1 MSRFGRLLS
10 GATAD
15 RTRRTAGEYLPLG
28 AGRPGASRS
37 TIRPMGRMTGSAGGA
52 ILRVVIA
59 DDHRLLPEAV
69 RALLEPD
76 ADIEVA
82 GVTYEADRILPL
94 VAEVQP
100 DLLLLDSHMPG
111 TGGLGLLDRLRASY
125 PTVAVV
131 LLAESRDEKLT
142 AAAFERGAK
151 GVIVKGSDPDALA
164 PTLRAAFRGENP
176 RPAPPAI
183 RREAVPAMGTGLST
197 AEIARELSSS
207 RKTLRLRLH
216 LAYDNLAARL
226 EAFRAQVDRMIF
238 GNDYNW
244 LD

>member
-1 MSRFGRLLS
+1 MSRL
-10 GATAD
+10 
-15 RTRRTAGEYLPLG
+15 
-28 AGRPGASRS
+28 
-37 TIRPMGRMTGSAGGA
+37 TGSAGGA

-82 GVTYEADRILPL
+82 GVTYETDRILPL
-94 VAEVQP
+94 VADVQP

-111 TGGLGLLDRLRASY
+111 MAGLAFLDRLRASY

-131 LLAESRDEKLT
+131 LLTESRDEKLT

-164 PTLRAAFRGENP
+164 PALRAAFRGESP
-176 RPAPPAI
+176 RPAPPVI
-183 RREAVPAMGTGLST
+183 RREAVLAMGTALST

-207 RKTLRLRLH
+207 RMTLRLRVH
-216 LAYDNLAARL
+216 LAYDNLATRL
-226 EAFRAQVDRMIF
+226 EAFRAQVDRLIF

>member
-1 MSRFGRLLS
+1 MSR
-10 GATAD
+10 T
-15 RTRRTAGEYLPLG
+15 
-28 AGRPGASRS
+28 
-37 TIRPMGRMTGSAGGA
+37 TGSGGGA

-69 RALLEPD
+69 RALLGPD

-82 GVTYEADRILPL
+82 GVTYETDRILPL

-111 TGGLGLLDRLRASY
+111 MAGLAFLDRLRASY

-131 LLAESRDEKLT
+131 LLTESRDEKVT

-151 GVIVKGSDPDALA
+151 GVIVKGSNPDALA
-164 PTLRAAFRGENP
+164 PALRAAYRGESP
-176 RPAPPAI
+176 RPAPPVI
-183 RREAVPAMGTGLST
+183 RREAVLAMGTGFST

-207 RKTLRLRLH
+207 RMTLRLRLH
-216 LAYDNLAARL
+216 LAYDNLATRL
-226 EAFRAQVDRMIF
+226 EAFRAQVDRLIF

>member
-1 MSRFGRLLS
+1 MGRL
-10 GATAD
+10 
-15 RTRRTAGEYLPLG
+15 
-28 AGRPGASRS
+28 
-37 TIRPMGRMTGSAGGA
+37 TGSAGGA

-82 GVTYEADRILPL
+82 GVTYETERILPL
-94 VAEVQP
+94 VADVQP
-100 DLLLLDSHMPG
+100 DVLLLDSHMPG
-111 TGGLGLLDRLRASY
+111 MAGLAFLDRLRASY

-131 LLAESRDEKLT
+131 LLTESRDEKLT
-142 AAAFERGAK
+142 AAAFERGAR

-164 PTLRAAFRGENP
+164 PALRAAYRGENP
-176 RPAPPAI
+176 RPAAPVI
-183 RREAVPAMGTGLST
+183 RREAVLAMGTGLST

-207 RKTLRLRLH
+207 RMTLGLRLH
-216 LAYDNLAARL
+216 LAYDKLATRV
-226 EAFRAQVDRMIF
+226 EAFRAQVDRLIF

>member
-1 MSRFGRLLS
+1 MSRL
-10 GATAD
+10 
-15 RTRRTAGEYLPLG
+15 
-28 AGRPGASRS
+28 
-37 TIRPMGRMTGSAGGA
+37 TGSAGGA

-82 GVTYEADRILPL
+82 GVTYETDRILPL
-94 VAEVQP
+94 VADVQP

-111 TGGLGLLDRLRASY
+111 MAGLAFLDRLRASY

-131 LLAESRDEKLT
+131 LLTESRDEKLT

-151 GVIVKGSDPDALA
+151 GVIVKGSDPGALA
-164 PTLRAAFRGENP
+164 PALRAAFRGENP
-176 RPAPPAI
+176 RPEPPAI
-183 RREAVPAMGTGLST
+183 RREAVLAMGSGLNT

-207 RKTLRLRLH
+207 RMTLRLRLH
-216 LAYDNLAARL
+216 LAYDNLATRL
-226 EAFRAQVDRMIF
+226 EALRAQVDRMLF
-238 GNDYNW
+238 GDDYNW
-244 LD
+244 LK

>member
-1 MSRFGRLLS
+1 MSRV
-10 GATAD
+10 
-15 RTRRTAGEYLPLG
+15 
-28 AGRPGASRS
+28 
-37 TIRPMGRMTGSAGGA
+37 TGSGGGA

-111 TGGLGLLDRLRASY
+111 TGGLAFLDRLRASY

-131 LLAESRDEKLT
+131 LLTDSRDEKLT
-142 AAAFERGAK
+142 TAAFERGAN

-164 PTLRAAFRGENP
+164 PALRSAFRGQNP
-176 RPAPPAI
+176 RPAEPAV
-183 RREAVPAMGTGLST
+183 RREAVLAMGTGLST

-207 RKTLRLRLH
+207 RMTLRLRLH
-216 LAYDNLAARL
+216 LAYDNLATRL
-226 EAFRAQVDRMIF
+226 EAFRAQVDRLIF

>member
-1 MSRFGRLLS
+1 
-10 GATAD
+10 
-15 RTRRTAGEYLPLG
+15 
-28 AGRPGASRS
+28 
-37 TIRPMGRMTGSAGGA
+37 MTGSAGGA

-164 PTLRAAFRGENP
+164 PALRAAFRGENP

-183 RREAVPAMGTGLST
+183 RREAVLAMGTGLST

-207 RKTLRLRLH
+207 RMTLRLRLH

-226 EAFRAQVDRMIF
+226 EAFRAQVDRSIF

>member
-1 MSRFGRLLS
+1 
-10 GATAD
+10 
-15 RTRRTAGEYLPLG
+15 
-28 AGRPGASRS
+28 
-37 TIRPMGRMTGSAGGA
+37 MTGSAGGA

-69 RALLEPD
+69 RALLGPD

-94 VAEVQP
+94 VADVQP

-111 TGGLGLLDRLRASY
+111 TGGLAFLDRLRASY

-131 LLAESRDEKLT
+131 LLTESRDEILT
-142 AAAFERGAK
+142 AAALERGAK

-164 PTLRAAFRGENP
+164 PALRAAFRGENP

-183 RREAVPAMGTGLST
+183 RREAVLAMGT

-207 RKTLRLRLH
+207 RMTLRLRLH
-216 LAYDNLAARL
+216 LACDNLAARL
-226 EAFRAQVDRMIF
+226 EAFRALVDRAIF
-238 GNDYNW
+238 GDDYNW
-244 LD
+244 LK

>member
-1 MSRFGRLLS
+1 
-10 GATAD
+10 
-15 RTRRTAGEYLPLG
+15 
-28 AGRPGASRS
+28 
-37 TIRPMGRMTGSAGGA
+37 MTGSAGGA

-111 TGGLGLLDRLRASY
+111 TGGLALLDRLRASY

-131 LLAESRDEKLT
+131 LLSEQRDEKLT

-164 PTLRAAFRGENP
+164 PALRAAFRGESL
-176 RPAPPAI
+176 RPEPPAI
-183 RREAVPAMGTGLST
+183 RREAVLAMGTGLST

-207 RKTLRLRLH
+207 RMTLRLRLR
-216 LAYDNLAARL
+216 LAYDTLAIRI
-226 EAFRAQVDRMIF
+226 EAFRAQVDRLIF

>member
-1 MSRFGRLLS
+1 
-10 GATAD
+10 
-15 RTRRTAGEYLPLG
+15 
-28 AGRPGASRS
+28 
-37 TIRPMGRMTGSAGGA
+37 
-52 ILRVVIA
+52 
-59 DDHRLLPEAV
+59 V

-82 GVTYEADRILPL
+82 GVTYETDRILPL
-94 VAEVQP
+94 VADVQP

-111 TGGLGLLDRLRASY
+111 MAGLAFLDRLRASY

-131 LLAESRDEKLT
+131 LLTESRDEKLT

-164 PTLRAAFRGENP
+164 PALRAAFRGESP
-176 RPAPPAI
+176 RPAPPVI
-183 RREAVPAMGTGLST
+183 RREAVLAMGTALST

-207 RKTLRLRLH
+207 RMTLRLRVH
-216 LAYDNLAARL
+216 LAYDNLATRL
-226 EAFRAQVDRMIF
+226 EAFRAQVDRLIF

>member
-1 MSRFGRLLS
+1 MSRL
-10 GATAD
+10 
-15 RTRRTAGEYLPLG
+15 
-28 AGRPGASRS
+28 
-37 TIRPMGRMTGSAGGA
+37 TGSAGGA

-69 RALLEPD
+69 RALLGPD

-82 GVTYEADRILPL
+82 GVTYETDRILPL

-111 TGGLGLLDRLRASY
+111 MAGLAFLDRLRASY

-131 LLAESRDEKLT
+131 LLTESRDEKLT

-164 PTLRAAFRGENP
+164 PALRAAFRGENP
-176 RPAPPAI
+176 RPAPPVI
-183 RREAVPAMGTGLST
+183 RREAVLAMGTGLST

-207 RKTLRLRLH
+207 RMTLRLRLH
-216 LAYDNLAARL
+216 LAYDNLATRL
-226 EAFRAQVDRMIF
+226 EAFRAQVDRLIF

>member
-1 MSRFGRLLS
+1 MSRL
-10 GATAD
+10 
-15 RTRRTAGEYLPLG
+15 
-28 AGRPGASRS
+28 
-37 TIRPMGRMTGSAGGA
+37 TGSAGGA

-69 RALLEPD
+69 RALLGPD

-82 GVTYEADRILPL
+82 GVTYETDRILPL

-111 TGGLGLLDRLRASY
+111 MAGLAFLDRLRASY

-131 LLAESRDEKLT
+131 LLTESRDEKLT

-151 GVIVKGSDPDALA
+151 GVIVKGSNPDALA
-164 PTLRAAFRGENP
+164 PALRAAYRGESP
-176 RPAPPAI
+176 RPAPPVI
-183 RREAVPAMGTGLST
+183 RREAVLAMGTALST
-197 AEIARELSSS
+197 AEVARELSSS
-207 RKTLRLRLH
+207 RMTLRLRLH
-216 LAYDNLAARL
+216 LAYDNLATRL
-226 EAFRAQVDRMIF
+226 EAFRAQVDRLIF

>member
-1 MSRFGRLLS
+1 MSRL
-10 GATAD
+10 
-15 RTRRTAGEYLPLG
+15 
-28 AGRPGASRS
+28 
-37 TIRPMGRMTGSAGGA
+37 TGSGGGA

-82 GVTYEADRILPL
+82 GVTYETDRILPL

-111 TGGLGLLDRLRASY
+111 MAGLAFLDRLRASY

-131 LLAESRDEKLT
+131 LLTESRDEMLT

-164 PTLRAAFRGENP
+164 PALRAAFRGENP
-176 RPAPPAI
+176 RPAPPVI
-183 RREAVPAMGTGLST
+183 RREAVLAMGTGLST
-197 AEIARELSSS
+197 AEVARELSSS
-207 RKTLRLRLH
+207 RMTLRLRLH
-216 LAYDNLAARL
+216 LAYDNLATRL
-226 EAFRAQVDRMIF
+226 EAFRAQVDRLIF

>member
-1 MSRFGRLLS
+1 
-10 GATAD
+10 
-15 RTRRTAGEYLPLG
+15 
-28 AGRPGASRS
+28 
-37 TIRPMGRMTGSAGGA
+37 
-52 ILRVVIA
+52 VIA

-94 VAEVQP
+94 VADVQP

-111 TGGLGLLDRLRASY
+111 TGGLAFLDRLRASY
-125 PTVAVV
+125 PTVSVV
-131 LLAESRDEKLT
+131 LLTESRDEKLT
-142 AAAFERGAK
+142 SAAFERGAK

-164 PTLRAAFRGENP
+164 PALRAAFRGQNP
-176 RPAPPAI
+176 RPAPPVI
-183 RREAVPAMGTGLST
+183 RREAVLAMGTGLST

-207 RKTLRLRLH
+207 RMTLRLRLH
-216 LAYDNLAARL
+216 LAYDNLAIRL
-226 EAFRAQVDRMIF
+226 EAFRAQVDRLIF

>member
-1 MSRFGRLLS
+1 M
-10 GATAD
+10 
-15 RTRRTAGEYLPLG
+15 TR
-28 AGRPGASRS
+28 
-37 TIRPMGRMTGSAGGA
+37 SAGGA

-131 LLAESRDEKLT
+131 LLTESRDEKLT
-142 AAAFERGAK
+142 SAAFERGAK
-151 GVIVKGSDPDALA
+151 GVIVKGSAPDALA
-164 PTLRAAFRGENP
+164 PALRAAFRGENP

-183 RREAVPAMGTGLST
+183 RREAVLAMGTGLST

-207 RKTLRLRLH
+207 RMTLRLRLH
-216 LAYDNLAARL
+216 LAYDNLATRL
-226 EAFRAQVDRMIF
+226 EAFRAQVDRLIF

>member
-1 MSRFGRLLS
+1 
-10 GATAD
+10 
-15 RTRRTAGEYLPLG
+15 
-28 AGRPGASRS
+28 
-37 TIRPMGRMTGSAGGA
+37 MTGSAGGA

-82 GVTYEADRILPL
+82 GVTYETDRILPL
-94 VAEVQP
+94 VADVQP
-100 DLLLLDSHMPG
+100 DLLLLDSQMPG
-111 TGGLGLLDRLRASY
+111 MAGLAFLDRLRASY
-125 PTVAVV
+125 PTVAAV

-164 PTLRAAFRGENP
+164 PALRAAFRGENP
-176 RPAPPAI
+176 RPAPPVI
-183 RREAVPAMGTGLST
+183 RREAVLAMGTGLST

-207 RKTLRLRLH
+207 RMTLRFRLH
-216 LAYDNLAARL
+216 LAYDNFATRL
-226 EAFRAQVDRMIF
+226 EAFRAQVDRLIF

>member
-1 MSRFGRLLS
+1 MGRL
-10 GATAD
+10 
-15 RTRRTAGEYLPLG
+15 
-28 AGRPGASRS
+28 
-37 TIRPMGRMTGSAGGA
+37 TGSAGGA

-82 GVTYEADRILPL
+82 GVTYETERILPL
-94 VAEVQP
+94 VADVQP
-100 DLLLLDSHMPG
+100 DVLLLDSHMPG
-111 TGGLGLLDRLRASY
+111 MAGLAFLDRLRASY

-131 LLAESRDEKLT
+131 FLTESRDEKLT

-151 GVIVKGSDPDALA
+151 GVIVKGSDPDELA
-164 PTLRAAFRGENP
+164 PALRAAYRGENP
-176 RPAPPAI
+176 RPAAPVI
-183 RREAVPAMGTGLST
+183 RREAVFAMGTGLST

-207 RKTLRLRLH
+207 RMTLRLRLH
-216 LAYDNLAARL
+216 LAYDKLATRV
-226 EAFRAQVDRMIF
+226 EAFRAQVDRLIF

>member
-1 MSRFGRLLS
+1 
-10 GATAD
+10 
-15 RTRRTAGEYLPLG
+15 
-28 AGRPGASRS
+28 
-37 TIRPMGRMTGSAGGA
+37 MGRMTGSAGGA

-82 GVTYEADRILPL
+82 GVTYDADRILPL
-94 VAEVQP
+94 VAELQP

-111 TGGLGLLDRLRASY
+111 TGGLAFLDRVCASY

-131 LLAESRDEKLT
+131 LLTESRDEKLT
-142 AAAFERGAK
+142 SAAFERGAK

-164 PTLRAAFRGENP
+164 PALRAAFRGQNP

-183 RREAVPAMGTGLST
+183 RREAVLAMGTGLNT

-207 RKTLRLRLH
+207 RMTLRLRLH
-216 LAYDNLAARL
+216 LAHDNLAMRL
-226 EAFRAQVDRMIF
+226 EALRAKVDRLIF

>member
-1 MSRFGRLLS
+1 MGRL
-10 GATAD
+10 
-15 RTRRTAGEYLPLG
+15 
-28 AGRPGASRS
+28 
-37 TIRPMGRMTGSAGGA
+37 TGSAGGA

-82 GVTYEADRILPL
+82 GVTYETDRILPL

-111 TGGLGLLDRLRASY
+111 MAGLAFLDRLRASY

-131 LLAESRDEKLT
+131 LLTESRDEKLT

-151 GVIVKGSDPDALA
+151 GVIVKGSDPDGLA
-164 PTLRAAFRGENP
+164 PALRAAFRGENP
-176 RPAPPAI
+176 RPAPPVI
-183 RREAVPAMGTGLST
+183 RREAVLAMGTGLST

-207 RKTLRLRLH
+207 RMTLRLRLH
-216 LAYDNLAARL
+216 LAYDNLATRL
-226 EAFRAQVDRMIF
+226 EAFRAQVDRLIF